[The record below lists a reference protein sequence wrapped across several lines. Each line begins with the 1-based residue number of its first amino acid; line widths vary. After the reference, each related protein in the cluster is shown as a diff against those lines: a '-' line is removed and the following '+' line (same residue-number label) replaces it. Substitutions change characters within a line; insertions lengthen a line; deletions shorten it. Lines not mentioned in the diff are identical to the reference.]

1 MGQRLVITIHAF
13 GEDIATIYYHWSAYT
28 TSAIYEAERLISDAE
43 WKAAKTKDELILALA
58 KQLEL
63 QGGGVDFNDRKPF
76 QDKYPNEPFKEEP
89 DNNEG
94 IIAISVK
101 GMKNQQYWS
110 EGDMTIDFDTE
121 TIYNS
126 VCCTYQDEEELK
138 EERIADIGEYDLN
151 PSEFPILSFDPT
163 EFNFWQLS
171 KVTEDLNGGS
181 KFYWFPDG
189 IFEKIE

>member
-13 GEDIATIYYHWSAYT
+13 DEDIATIYYHWSAYT

-43 WKAAKTKDELILALA
+43 WKAAKTKDELILALT

-63 QGGGVDFNDRKPF
+63 QGGGVSFNDLNVFRKM
-76 QDKYPNEPFKEEP
+76 YLNREFKE
-89 DNNEG
+89 DTDRNEG
-94 IIAISVK
+94 LIAISAD
-101 GMKNQQYWS
+101 GIKNQQYWS

-138 EERIADIGEYDLN
+138 EERIADVGEYDLN
-151 PSEFPILSFDPT
+151 PSDFPILSFDPT
-163 EFNFWQLS
+163 EFSFWQLS
-171 KVTEDLNGGS
+171 KVTKDLNGGS